1 MKKWVCALLTVIMA
15 ASLLCVGAFADE
27 AEEIP
32 DILLIQGAPLDASC
46 FEAGDTVSN
55 DAAINGILF
64 EAGNDVTANGS
75 SEYVIAA
82 GNQFVMPGYTG
93 KDALVAGRIINIT
106 GTVGRDA
113 YFAAQDIIID
123 GTVSRNLFAAGKT
136 VTVKGTVNGDLFL
149 MADTVVIAD
158 DAVIGG
164 QLHYDSNTTVIAPA
178 GLLQNADVSIVD
190 HPAQN
195 DDFEIGI
202 SHKNDIGSTVLHK
215 GMKFLGVVAVAMVL
229 LWLTP
234 LWNKLDREY
243 YGAPF
248 GKYARAF
255 GIGWGVLAGVPLVT
269 ILLMITGIGLRLGF
283 ILLLAY
289 AAVILMAPV
298 FISFFVGMLLWR
310 GAFKKDA
317 RLWLEIIIGAAVWC
331 ICGLIPG
338 VKVAL
343 ALVTVPLGLG
353 VMMILLCTGKKKA
366 APAPIR
372 PADEEPTV

>member
-1 MKKWVCALLTVIMA
+1 MKKWICFLLSAVMLM
-15 ASLLCVGAFADE
+15 SLLCVGAFADE
-27 AEEIP
+27 TEEFP
-32 DILLIQGAPLDASC
+32 DILLIQEAPLDASC

-55 DAAINGILF
+55 SAAINGILF

-82 GNQFVMPGYTG
+82 GNQFALLGNTG

-113 YFAAQDIIID
+113 YFAAQDIIVD

-164 QLHYDSNTTVIAPA
+164 RLHYDSNTTVIASSE
-178 GLLQNADVSIVD
+178 LLQNADVSIVD
-190 HPAQN
+190 PPAQN
-195 DDFEIGI
+195 DDFETEP
-202 SHKNDIGSTVLHK
+202 SHENGIGSTVLHK

-234 LWNKLDREY
+234 LWNKLDRKY

-255 GIGWGVLAGVPLVT
+255 GIGWGVLAGVPLAA
-269 ILLMITGIGLRLGF
+269 ILVMITGIGLRLGF

-298 FISFFVGMLLWR
+298 FISFFVGMLIWR
-310 GAFKKDA
+310 GAFKKEG
-317 RLWLEIIIGAAVWC
+317 RLWLEIIIGIAVWC

-338 VKVAL
+338 VKIAL
-343 ALVTVPLGLG
+343 SLVTVPLGLG
-353 VMMILLCTGKKKA
+353 VMMILLCTGKKKT
-366 APAPIR
+366 APVPTQ
-372 PADEEPTV
+372 PANEEPTV